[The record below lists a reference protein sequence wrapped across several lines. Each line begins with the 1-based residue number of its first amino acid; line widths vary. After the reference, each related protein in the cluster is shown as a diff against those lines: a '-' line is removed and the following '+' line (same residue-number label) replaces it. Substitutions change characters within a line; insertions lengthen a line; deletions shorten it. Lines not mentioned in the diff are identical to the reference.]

1 MFICLGYYLSTM
13 ANILD
18 IPMKKT
24 QSLSIS
30 STVAEVEFTARKAEI
45 SIKSE
50 LNKGIQINSR
60 FKSEQTS
67 IGINDNYL
75 ASVTYR
81 RRSFP
86 IWIVLGVFSFIVGL
100 TLLLTAGSGDDGLM
114 ITGIILLGFSIV
126 FIGLFF
132 YTRIARIS
140 FRLADEQDYDVLLAS
155 SAVKNSE
162 LMQKFIQKM
171 LMNSMNVEEEIQTI
185 TLEEQLMTPKTEV
198 TEYQPSAQQQV
209 AEPVQ
214 QMSAQS
220 VVAPQTQG
228 VAPDAQT
235 QPVTPQP
242 VQQTAVPASSMG
254 DDITWGQG

>member
-1 MFICLGYYLSTM
+1 MP
-13 ANILD
+13 NILD

-30 STVAEVEFTARKAEI
+30 STVAEIEFTARKANI

-86 IWIVLGVFSFIVGL
+86 IWIALGVFSFIVGL
-100 TLLLTAGSGDDGLM
+100 TLLLSAGSEDEGLM

-198 TEYQPSAQQQV
+198 AQYQPPVQQQV
-209 AEPVQ
+209 TQPVQ
-214 QMSAQS
+214 EMVAQPA
-220 VVAPQTQG
+220 VAPQAQ
-228 VAPDAQT
+228 VAIPAPPAESVTSQPAQQAT
-235 QPVTPQP
+235 TP
-242 VQQTAVPASSMG
+242 AASMG
-254 DDITWGQG
+254 EDITWGQG

>member
-1 MFICLGYYLSTM
+1 MFICLTRGSISM
-13 ANILD
+13 PNILD

-30 STVAEVEFTARKAEI
+30 STVAEVVFTARKAKI

-100 TLLLTAGSGDDGLM
+100 TLLFSAGTTDDGLM
-114 ITGIILLGFSIV
+114 ITGTFLLGFSIV

-140 FRLADEQDYDVLLAS
+140 FRLADEQDYDVLLGS

-162 LMQKFIQKM
+162 LMEKFIQKM
-171 LMNSMNVEEEIQTI
+171 LMNSMNVEENIQTI

-198 TEYQPSAQQQV
+198 AEYQPPAQ
-209 AEPVQ
+209 VQ
-214 QMSAQS
+214 A
-220 VVAPQTQG
+220 A
-228 VAPDAQT
+228 
-235 QPVTPQP
+235 QP
-242 VQQTAVPASSMG
+242 VQQIPAPPTDSPQTQTVTPATQAQPAVVPASTMG
-254 DDITWGQG
+254 EDITWGQG